1 MNLMETTLIKS
12 ESKNT
17 IAESKKMTYEEFLDW
32 CDEDTWVEWVDG
44 DIIMTSPASIQ
55 HQRIYSFLEKILSH
69 YVALHNLG
77 EVILP
82 PFHIKLESSG
92 REPDI
97 MFVSTEHIDR
107 IKNTYLEGSA
117 DMVVEIVS
125 PESMRRDRADKFF
138 EYESAGINEYWLIDP
153 IRKQAEFY
161 RLGTDKFYH
170 LISPDSEDIYHSE
183 IIKGFWL
190 NVSWLWK
197 EPLPPVSDAWQEIN
211 QV

>member
-1 MNLMETTLIKS
+1 METAPVELNS
-12 ESKNT
+12 LEN
-17 IAESKKMTYEEFLDW
+17 IAKSKKISYEEFLDL
-32 CDEDTWVEWVDG
+32 CDEDTWAEWVDG

-55 HQRIYSFLEKILSH
+55 HQRIYSFLEKILSY

-82 PFHIKLESSG
+82 PFQMKLESSG

-97 MFVSTEHIDR
+97 VFVSTEHLDR

-117 DMVVEIVS
+117 DMVGEIVS
-125 PESMRRDRADKFF
+125 PESMRRDRGDKYY
-138 EYESAGINEYWLIDP
+138 EYESAGISEYWLIDP

-161 RLGTDKFYH
+161 RLGADKLYH

-190 NVSWLWK
+190 KVSWLWQ

-211 QV
+211 QGS

>member
-1 MNLMETTLIKS
+1 METTLI
-12 ESKNT
+12 ESKIQT
-17 IAESKKMTYEEFLDW
+17 AIAESKKMSYEEFLEL
-32 CDEDTWVEWVDG
+32 CDEDTLAEWVDG
-44 DIIMTSPASIQ
+44 DIIMATPASIQ

-69 YVALHNLG
+69 YVVLHNLG

-82 PFHIKLESSG
+82 PFHIRLESSG

-97 MFVSTEHIDR
+97 VFVSTEHLDR

-117 DMVVEIVS
+117 DMVVEITS

-161 RLGTDKFYH
+161 RLGIDKLYH
-170 LISPDSEDIYHSE
+170 LISPDVEDVYRSEVV
-183 IIKGFWL
+183 KGFWL
-190 NVSWLWK
+190 RVSWLWE
-197 EPLPPVSDAWQEIN
+197 EPLPPVSDAWQEISHA
-211 QV
+211 